1 MTGVFLFSNV
11 QITVGSLVTINITP
25 RSILNMNQQSTPIAA
40 KHPQEL
46 VTHGDKR
53 IDNYYW
59 LRQQNNAEV
68 IDYLKAENSYTEEQM
83 QHTQELQ
90 TALYDEML
98 SRIQETDLSVPYRIK
113 DYYYYSRT
121 EEGQAYSIFCRKH
134 QSLDA
139 AEEILLDENELA
151 KDKDFF
157 SLGVASISPNQ
168 QILAYST
175 DTTGAEQYT
184 LYFLD
189 LKTRSLSS
197 ETIADTYYSFAWGND
212 DRTVFYTK
220 VDSANRPYQLWRHT
234 LGNNPDDDV
243 LVHQEDN
250 EAYYLSVGKTRSRA
264 YILLDLSSKITS
276 EVHYLDANNPNGE
289 FQVFQPRQTGIEYSI
304 EHHSNRFYIITN
316 ESAINFK
323 LMSTPVDRTD
333 KSSWETIVP
342 HREDVMLEDI
352 DAFADYLVIYER
364 QEGLPT
370 ARIQTLATGE
380 ITQLSF
386 PEPTYSFYGGN
397 NPEFNTT
404 KFRFGYSSLTTPSS
418 VFDYD
423 LKTGER
429 ELKKET
435 EVLGGY
441 DRTLYKSERLIA
453 IASDGTEIPI
463 SLVYKQGIERDGSN
477 PLWLNGYG
485 SYGYSYPIGFSSI
498 RLSLLDRGI
507 VYAIAHIRGGE
518 EMGRKWYEEGKFLN
532 KKNTFTDFIAC
543 GEHLIAE
550 KWTNSDR
557 LVISGGSAG
566 GLLMGA
572 VINERPDLFKVVV
585 ADVPFVDVLTTILDT
600 SLPLTVLEWEEWG
613 NPNDPQYYE
622 YIKSYSPYDNVT
634 AKDYPAMLITAGLND
649 SRVKYWEPAKWTA
662 KLREL
667 KTDDNL
673 LLLKTNMSAGHGGA
687 SGRYEY
693 LKEIAFEYAFVLDRL
708 NLA

>member
-1 MTGVFLFSNV
+1 
-11 QITVGSLVTINITP
+11 
-25 RSILNMNQQSTPIAA
+25 MNQQSTPIAA

-59 LRQQNNAEV
+59 LRQQDNSEV
-68 IDYLKAENSYTEEQM
+68 TDYLKAENSYTEEQM
-83 QHTQELQ
+83 QHTQKLQ
-90 TALYDEML
+90 TALYDEIL

-121 EEGQAYSIFCRKH
+121 EEGQAYPIFCRKY

-151 KDKDFF
+151 KDREFF

-168 QILAYST
+168 EILAYST

-212 DRTVFYTK
+212 NRTVFYTK

-250 EAYYLSVGKTRSRA
+250 EAYYLSVGKTRSRV

-276 EVHYLDANNPNGE
+276 ELHYLDANNPTGE

-304 EHHSNRFYIITN
+304 EHHSDPSGYAERNRFYIVTN
-316 ESAINFK
+316 EEAINFK
-323 LMSTPVDRTD
+323 LMSTPVNRTD
-333 KSSWETIVP
+333 KSNWQTIIP
-342 HREDVMLEDI
+342 HRENVMLEGI
-352 DAFADYLVIYER
+352 DAFADYLIIYE
-364 QEGLPT
+364 QEEGLPT

-380 ITQLSF
+380 MTQLSF

-397 NPEFNTT
+397 NPEFETT

-423 LKTGER
+423 LTTGER

-441 DRTLYKSERLIA
+441 DRSLYKSERLTA
-453 IASDGTEIPI
+453 IAPDGTEVPI

-477 PLWLNGYG
+477 PLWLTGYG
-485 SYGYSYPIGFSSI
+485 SYGYSYPIDFSSI
-498 RLSLLDRGI
+498 RLSLLDRGM

-518 EMGRKWYEEGKFLN
+518 EMGRKWYEDGKFLK

-543 GEHLIAE
+543 AEHLIAE

-572 VINERPDLFKVVV
+572 VVNERPDLFKVVV

-634 AKDYPAMLITAGLND
+634 AKEYPNLLITAGLND
-649 SRVKYWEPAKWTA
+649 SRVKYWEPAKWTE

-693 LKEIAFEYAFVLDRL
+693 LEEIAFEYAFVLDRL
-708 NLA
+708 NLADK